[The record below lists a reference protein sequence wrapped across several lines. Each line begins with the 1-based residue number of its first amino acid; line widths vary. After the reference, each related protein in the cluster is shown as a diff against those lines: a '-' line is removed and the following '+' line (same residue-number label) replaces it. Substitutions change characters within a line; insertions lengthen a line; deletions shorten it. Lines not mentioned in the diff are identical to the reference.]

1 MIKKHV
7 PVKPM
12 MTSVKLLNLSKES
25 PAVQKN
31 IDLN

>member
-7 PVKPM
+7 PIKPVI
-12 MTSVKLLNLSKES
+12 TSVKLLNLSKGS